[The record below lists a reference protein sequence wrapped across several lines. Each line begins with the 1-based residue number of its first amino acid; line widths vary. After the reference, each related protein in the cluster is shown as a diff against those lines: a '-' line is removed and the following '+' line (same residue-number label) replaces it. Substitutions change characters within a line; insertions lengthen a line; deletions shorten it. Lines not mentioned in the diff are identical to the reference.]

1 MSDTTLGH
9 RLARELTRRGNR
21 RAFFRTAQYR
31 ELRCIDSVDELAD
44 FLDRT
49 GYRLARSSENVEE
62 VAGDIVTERNAPGL
76 ADPAKVGLIDPLISG
91 LLLPII
97 VVYRLVFG
105 KPSDRG

>member
-1 MSDTTLGH
+1 MSDMTLGH

-31 ELRCIDSVDELAD
+31 ELRCIDSVDELAE

-49 GYRLARSSENVEE
+49 GYRLARSSENIED

-76 ADPAKVGLIDPLISG
+76 ADPAKVCWIDPLISV

-97 VVYRLVFG
+97 IVYRLLFG

>member
-1 MSDTTLGH
+1 M
-9 RLARELTRRGNR
+9 
-21 RAFFRTAQYR
+21 
-31 ELRCIDSVDELAD
+31 AD

-76 ADPAKVGLIDPLISG
+76 ADPAKFGVIDPLISG

-97 VVYRLVFG
+97 IVYRLLFG
-105 KPSDRG
+105 KPSARG